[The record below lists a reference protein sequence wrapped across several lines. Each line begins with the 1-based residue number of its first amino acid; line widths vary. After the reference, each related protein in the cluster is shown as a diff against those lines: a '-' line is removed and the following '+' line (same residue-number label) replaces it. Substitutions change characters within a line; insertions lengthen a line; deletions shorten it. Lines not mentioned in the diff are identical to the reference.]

1 MTDKYEDQRFERSC
15 PTCGQEFMAER
26 FDQARSAALEEA
38 ARCVMQCNEDQMLS
52 KPEAVEVAAVIRA
65 LGTAAA
71 PVPSGWISVKDRLP
85 EVGQGVIAYRPTA
98 QQTSDPTVCVT
109 FYSGREKEDWQG
121 VKHSFDC
128 LCHPSHWMPL
138 PAAPQVPA

>member
-1 MTDKYEDQRFERSC
+1 MSVPNMNMVSIRLRQIFK
-15 PTCGQEFMAER
+15 PTPGAL
-26 FDQARSAALEEA
+26 SAQWHAADALYYLTGDEA
-38 ARCVMQCNEDQMLS
+38 FA
-52 KPEAVEVAAVIRA
+52 
-65 LGTAAA
+65 TAADELLA
-71 PVPSGWISVKDRLP
+71 TPGVLVSEPAPSGWISVKDRLP